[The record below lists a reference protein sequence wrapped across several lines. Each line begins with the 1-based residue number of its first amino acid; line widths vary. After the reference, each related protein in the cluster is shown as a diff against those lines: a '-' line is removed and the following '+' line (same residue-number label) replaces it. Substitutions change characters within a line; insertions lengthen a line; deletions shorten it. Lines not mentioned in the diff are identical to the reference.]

1 MPPWAFYLLLE
12 PLPTPSS
19 NNNTPTKGGRPL
31 WLRLLKGFVIVL
43 FLVATL
49 LAGAGFYAW
58 HRLPQIAKWAMERS
72 LPGAKVDLK
81 NVTISFPNQITV
93 QELTM
98 HSRQT
103 GERLFSLKAG
113 SIGFDFQKLA
123 TRELTS
129 LELVEPVIDLTPGF
143 FALFGPPKSTD
154 KTVAQ
159 DDDGWKISQILC
171 KYGELNVTGIHP
183 KDLKITSKFA
193 FDIHGLFA
201 KEGQDQTL
209 TFWEVLATP
218 SHGPPIV
225 SLDLVTAVVNPV
237 NLRSG
242 KINSL
247 ALNGG
252 TLNIGERL
260 LSLFAGDGGGGS
272 GTPAMNLILETL
284 SIKRINIRLEDDRNI
299 APDIQFALNT
309 SLSNIPLSQAA
320 SALGEEIQHIE
331 IADLE
336 ILSPYDPLA
345 KVLTIRS
352 LAFEFTL
359 AGLLRREVQAIHVS
373 GPSIYVSPDLFWY
386 MEDAQKRFGG
396 LSDDNPSAQ
405 PAQPG
410 WMVQQFTLVD
420 GNLILGSGGRS
431 NYGLPLTFRT
441 SAQDVSLENLA
452 SLRAQAVLEIPSQ
465 QYNFEQYQLEFTSQ
479 AGELRLAYPPE
490 QNNLV
495 GTIQLDVIRWRQYRA
510 SEAWVSVT
518 FDQTGINGAFGGS
531 TYKGY
536 SSGGFSFF
544 FNTEAPWIGWVSG
557 KGLDLRQLTDVI
569 SPQNFQMT
577 GPLDFQLQVDA
588 KRALIQRVKGNLQ
601 TTKPGRLKISKL
613 DDLLARIPDT
623 WAGLKKDST
632 RIALETLRD
641 FDFETCIGD
650 FWFVDS
656 QGIFDLALQG
666 PSGSRKFEVVLHAD
680 DSAVGQWK
688 IRETKNP

>member
-1 MPPWAFYLLLE
+1 M
-12 PLPTPSS
+12 PSS
-19 NNNTPTKGGRPL
+19 NPDNPTKKNKPL
-31 WLRLLKGFVIVL
+31 WVRLLKGFVIIV
-43 FLVATL
+43 FLVAFL
-49 LAGAGFYAW
+49 VAAGGFYAW
-58 HRLPQIAKWAMERS
+58 LRLPQIARWAMERS
-72 LPGAKVDLK
+72 LPGTKGDLK
-81 NVTISFPNQITV
+81 DVTISFPGQITV
-93 QELTM
+93 QELTL

-103 GERLFSLKAG
+103 GERLLSLKGG
-113 SIGFDFQKLA
+113 SIHFDFQKLA
-123 TRELTS
+123 AREVTS
-129 LELVEPVIDLTPGF
+129 LELVEPVIDVTPGF
-143 FALFGPPKSTD
+143 LALFGPAKPKD
-154 KTVAQ
+154 KSIAQ
-159 DDDGWKISQILC
+159 GDGGWKIGQILC
-171 KYGELNVTGIHP
+171 KYGELNITGIGP

-193 FDIHGLFA
+193 FDLHGLFA

-209 TFWEVLATP
+209 TFWDVLATP
-218 SHGPPIV
+218 SRGTPV
-225 SLDLVTAVVNPV
+225 LSLDLVTAVVNPV
-237 NLRSG
+237 KLRSG

-252 TLNIGERL
+252 TLNIGKQL
-260 LSLFAGDGGGGS
+260 LGLFENGSGGGS
-272 GTPAMNLILETL
+272 GTPAMNLVLETV
-284 SIKRINIRLEDDRNI
+284 SINRINISLEDDRNI

-309 SLSNIPLSQAA
+309 SLSNLPLSQAA
-320 SALGEEIQHIE
+320 SALGEEIQRVE

-336 ILSPYDPLA
+336 ILSPHDPLA
-345 KVLTIRS
+345 KVFTIRS

-359 AGLLRREVQAIHVS
+359 AGLLRREIRAIEVD

-396 LSDDNPSAQ
+396 TGSDSPSG
-405 PAQPG
+405 QPG
-410 WMVQQFTLVD
+410 WTVKQFTLVD
-420 GNLILGSGGRS
+420 GSLILGSGGRS
-431 NYGLPLTFRT
+431 DYGLPLTFRT

-465 QYNFEQYQLEFTSQ
+465 QYKFEQYQLEFTSQ
-479 AGELRLAYPPE
+479 AGELRLAYPPD

-495 GTIQLDVIRWRQYRA
+495 GTIQLDAIRWRQYRA
-510 SEAWVSVT
+510 ADAWVSVT
-518 FDQTGINGAFGGS
+518 FDQAGINGAFGGT

-544 FNTEAPWIGWVSG
+544 FNTEAPWIGWISG

-588 KRALIQRVKGNLQ
+588 KRALIQRMKGNLQ

-641 FDFETCIGD
+641 FDFETCTGD

-666 PSGSRKFEVVLHAD
+666 PSGSRNFEIVLHSD
-680 DSAVGQWK
+680 DSAAGQWK
-688 IRETKNP
+688 KRETRNP